1 MPWVPVAAPARVLR
15 IGMRSAPSFRHR
27 FRLAA
32 AALFVVSG
40 AAATTVA
47 SAAVTEPAG
56 AATKLPS
63 CSLSALAK
71 HQGTVNITFWESAS
85 SANLT
90 VLQGIASAFNSSQ
103 SKVHVTLVTQAGY
116 DDTWQKYTAGLSNG
130 QLPDVVQ
137 LEDDRT
143 QEAIDT
149 SSFLPVQ
156 SCMNAAKYSTSDFLA
171 RPLAYWK
178 VNGVQWAMPFS
189 VSAPIVYYN
198 QNAFTKAGL
207 NPNSPPLTLPQMLSD
222 AKTLKASGS
231 GMGLVLDPWHLETW
245 LASANQLFVNNS
257 NGRSARATKAAF
269 NNATADSIFSQLS
282 QLVRSG
288 DATTNPS
295 TGPDQYDN
303 LLGIGSGKYGMTI
316 ETSAALGTVTSLLG
330 QGQYSNVKLG
340 IGPFPVYSSSVKG
353 GIEPGGGGVY
363 MSNKVPALEQAAS
376 WTFVSY
382 LMNTQSV
389 ATWSAGTGYIPVR
402 KSSTQTATV
411 QHLWAADP
419 GYKVAYNEINN
430 GVDSAATSGS
440 VIGPYA
446 DVRTDVLNAEISMY
460 TQGVSASKA
469 VNNAQSSVDQT
480 IAGYNSRL

>member
-1 MPWVPVAAPARVLR
+1 
-15 IGMRSAPSFRHR
+15 MRSTRL
-27 FRLAA
+27 FRLFA
-32 AALFVVSG
+32 AALFVSSA

-47 SAAVTEPAG
+47 TVAGTAPAG
-56 AATKLPS
+56 AASLPS
-63 CSLSALAK
+63 CNLSALAK
-71 HQGTVNITFWESAS
+71 HQGVVNITFWESAS

-103 SKVHVTLVTQAGY
+103 SKVHVTLVTQNGY

-137 LEDDRT
+137 LGDDRT
-143 QEAIDT
+143 QEAVDT
-149 SSFLPVQ
+149 GSFLPVQ
-156 SCMNAAKYSTSDFLA
+156 SCMHTAKYSTSDFLS

-189 VSAPIVYYN
+189 VSAPILYFN

-207 NPNSPPLTLPQMLSD
+207 DPNSPPLTLPQLLSD
-222 AKTLKASGS
+222 AKTLKAAGS

-245 LASANQLFVNNS
+245 LATANQLFVNNK
-257 NGRSARATKAAF
+257 NGRSARATKAVF
-269 NNATADSIFSQLS
+269 NHTTAVSIFSQLS

-303 LLGIGSGKYGMTI
+303 LLGMGSGKYGMTI
-316 ETSAALGTVTSLLG
+316 ETSAALGTVTQLLG
-330 QGQYSNVKLG
+330 QGQYANVKLG
-340 IGPFPVYSSSVKG
+340 VGPFPVYSSSVKG

-363 MSNKVPALEQAAS
+363 ISNKTPALEQAAA
-376 WTFVSY
+376 WTFVTY

-389 ATWSAGTGYIPVR
+389 ATWAAGTGYIPVR

-411 QHLWAADP
+411 QHLWATSP

-430 GVDSAATSGS
+430 GVNSAATSGS

-460 TQGVSASKA
+460 TRGVAPAKA
-469 VNNAQSSVDQT
+469 VSNAQNDVDQT
-480 IAGYNSRL
+480 ISGYNSRL

>member
-1 MPWVPVAAPARVLR
+1 
-15 IGMRSAPSFRHR
+15 
-27 FRLAA
+27 
-32 AALFVVSG
+32 
-40 AAATTVA
+40 
-47 SAAVTEPAG
+47 
-56 AATKLPS
+56 
-63 CSLSALAK
+63 
-71 HQGTVNITFWESAS
+71 
-85 SANLT
+85 
-90 VLQGIASAFNSSQ
+90 
-103 SKVHVTLVTQAGY
+103 
-116 DDTWQKYTAGLSNG
+116 
-130 QLPDVVQ
+130 
-137 LEDDRT
+137 
-143 QEAIDT
+143 
-149 SSFLPVQ
+149 
-156 SCMNAAKYSTSDFLA
+156 
-171 RPLAYWK
+171 
-178 VNGVQWAMPFS
+178 MPFS

-207 NPNSPPLTLPQMLSD
+207 NANDPPLTLPSLLSD
-222 AKTLKASGS
+222 AKALKASGS

-257 NGRSARATKAAF
+257 NGRTARATKAAF
-269 NNATADSIFSQLS
+269 DNKTAQSIFSQLS

-316 ETSAALGTVTSLLG
+316 ETSAALGTVTQLLG
-330 QGQYSNVKLG
+330 QGQYAGVKLG
-340 IGPFPVYSSSVKG
+340 VGPFPVYSSSVKG

-363 MSNKVPALEQAAS
+363 ISNKTPALDQAAA

-411 QHLWAADP
+411 QHLWATNP

-430 GVDSAATSGS
+430 GVNSPATSGS

-460 TQGVSASKA
+460 TQGVAPSKA
-469 VNNAQSSVDQT
+469 LSNAQSTVNST
-480 IAGYNSRL
+480 ISGYNGRL

>member
-1 MPWVPVAAPARVLR
+1 MRSDRPFRLPCRLATAALFVTSGLAVTGAASAAVAAPAD
-15 IGMRSAPSFRHR
+15 
-27 FRLAA
+27 
-32 AALFVVSG
+32 
-40 AAATTVA
+40 AAT
-47 SAAVTEPAG
+47 P
-56 AATKLPS
+56 LPG
-63 CSLSALAK
+63 CNLSALAK
-71 HQGTVNITFWESAS
+71 HQGAVNITFWESAA
-85 SANLT
+85 SANLP

-103 SKVHVTLVTQAGY
+103 SKVHVTLVTQNGY
-116 DDTWQKYTAGLSNG
+116 DDTWLKYTAGLSNG

-143 QEAIDT
+143 QAAIDT
-149 SSFLPVQ
+149 GSFLPVQ
-156 SCMNAAKYSTSDFLA
+156 SCMNAAKYPTSDFLA

-178 VNGVQWAMPFS
+178 VHGVQWAMPFA
-189 VSAPIVYYN
+189 VSAPILYYD

-207 NPNSPPLTLPQMLSD
+207 NPNSPPLTLSQMLSD

-245 LASANQLFVNNS
+245 LASANQLFVNNK
-257 NGRSARATKAAF
+257 NGRSARATKAVF
-269 NNATADSIFSQLS
+269 NNATSVSIFNQLR

-295 TGPDQYDN
+295 SGPNAYDN

-316 ETSAALGTVTSLLG
+316 ETSAALGTVTKLLG

-340 IGPFPVYSSSVKG
+340 VGPFPVYSSSVQG
-353 GIEPGGGGVY
+353 GIEPGGSGVY
-363 MSNKVPALEQAAS
+363 ISNKVPALEQAAS
-376 WTFVSY
+376 WAFVSY

-411 QHLWAADP
+411 QHLWVTSP
-419 GYKVAYNEINN
+419 GYKVAYNQINN
-430 GVDSAATSGS
+430 GVNSAATSGS

-469 VNNAQSSVDQT
+469 VDSAQSNVDQT
-480 IAGYNSRL
+480 IANYSSRL

>member
-1 MPWVPVAAPARVLR
+1 MRTDRSLR
-15 IGMRSAPSFRHR
+15 PLRLR

-32 AALFVVSG
+32 AALFLTSG

-47 SAAVTEPAG
+47 TTAVAVPTG

-63 CSLSALAK
+63 CNLSALAK
-71 HQGTVNITFWESAS
+71 HQGAVNITFWESAS

-103 SKVHVTLVTQAGY
+103 SKVHVTLVTQNGY
-116 DDTWQKYTAGLSNG
+116 DDTWTKYTAGLSNG

-149 SSFLPVQ
+149 GSFLPVQ

-207 NPNSPPLTLPQMLSD
+207 NPNNPPLTLPQLLSD
-222 AKTLKASGS
+222 AKTLKNSGS

-245 LASANQLFVNNS
+245 LASANQLFVNNQ
-257 NGRSARATKAAF
+257 NGRSTRATKAVF
-269 NNATADSIFSQLS
+269 NNKTADSIFGQLR

-295 TGPDQYDN
+295 TGPNQYDN
-303 LLGIGSGKYGMTI
+303 LLGIGSGKYAMTI

-330 QGQYSNVKLG
+330 QGQYANVKLG

-363 MSNKVPALEQAAS
+363 ISNKVPALQQAAA

-402 KSSTQTATV
+402 KSSTQTAAV
-411 QHLWAADP
+411 QHVWTTSP

-430 GVDSAATSGS
+430 GVDSPATSGS

-446 DVRTDVLNAEISMY
+446 DVRTDVLNAEISMF
-460 TQGVSASKA
+460 TQGVPATKA
-469 VNNAQSSVDQT
+469 VNSAQSNVDQT
-480 IAGYNSRL
+480 IAAWNARL

>member
-1 MPWVPVAAPARVLR
+1 
-15 IGMRSAPSFRHR
+15 MRTDRPFPLP
-27 FRLAA
+27 FRLAV
-32 AALFVVSG
+32 AALFVTSG
-40 AAATTVA
+40 LAATTVA
-47 SAAVTEPAG
+47 MVVVAAPAA

-63 CSLSALAK
+63 CNLSALTK
-71 HQGTVNITFWESAS
+71 HQGTVNINFWESAS

-103 SKVHVTLVTQAGY
+103 SKVHVTLVTQNGY
-116 DDTWQKYTAGLSNG
+116 DDTWTKYTAGLSNG

-149 SSFLPVQ
+149 GSFLPVQ
-156 SCMNAAKYSTSDFLA
+156 SCMSAAKYPTGDFLA

-189 VSAPIVYYN
+189 VSAPIVYYD

-207 NPNSPPLTLPQMLSD
+207 NPNSPPLTLAQMASD
-222 AKTLKASGS
+222 AKALKASGS

-245 LASANQLFVNNS
+245 LATTNKLFVNSS
-257 NGRSARATKAAF
+257 NGRSARATKAVF
-269 NNATADSIFSQLS
+269 NNKTSVSIFSQLR

-295 TGPDQYDN
+295 TGPDAFDN
-303 LLGIGSGKYGMTI
+303 LFGIGSGKYGMTI
-316 ETSAALGTVTSLLG
+316 ETSAALGTVTKLLG
-330 QGQYSNVKLG
+330 QGQYSHVKLG
-340 IGPFPVYSSSVKG
+340 LGPFPVYSSSVKG

-363 MSNKVPALEQAAS
+363 ISNKVPALQQAAA

-389 ATWSAGTGYIPVR
+389 ATWAAGTGYIPVR

-411 QHLWAADP
+411 QHLWATEP

-430 GVDSAATSGS
+430 GVNSAATSGS

-446 DVRTDVLNAEISMY
+446 EVRTDVLNAEISMY

-469 VNNAQSSVDQT
+469 VDNAQSNVDQT
-480 IAGYNSRL
+480 IANYDSRL

>member
-1 MPWVPVAAPARVLR
+1 MRITSQLR
-15 IGMRSAPSFRHR
+15 LRA
-27 FRLAA
+27 RLAA

-47 SAAVTEPAG
+47 SAAVASPAG
-56 AATKLPS
+56 AASKLPT
-63 CSLSALAK
+63 CNLSVLAK
-71 HQGTVNITFWESAS
+71 HRGVVNINFWESAS

-90 VLQGIASAFNSSQ
+90 VLQGIANAFNSSQ
-103 SKVHVTLVTQAGY
+103 SKVHVTLVTQNGY

-149 SSFLPVQ
+149 GSFLPVQ
-156 SCMNAAKYSTSDFLA
+156 ACMNAAKYPTSDFLA

-178 VNGVQWAMPFS
+178 VNGIQWAMPFS

-207 NPNSPPLTLPQMLSD
+207 NPNNPPLTLPQLLSD
-222 AKTLKASGS
+222 ASALKATGS

-245 LASANQLFVNNS
+245 LATANQLFVNNQ
-257 NGRSARATKAAF
+257 NGRSARAIKAVF
-269 NNATADSIFSQLS
+269 NNKTADSIFGQLR

-295 TGPDQYDN
+295 TGPDEYDN

-316 ETSAALGTVTSLLG
+316 ETSAALGTVTQLLASG
-330 QGQYSNVKLG
+330 KYANVKLG
-340 IGPFPVYSSSVKG
+340 IGPFPVYSASVKG

-363 MSNKVPALEQAAS
+363 ISNKVPALEQAAA

-389 ATWSAGTGYIPVR
+389 AAWSAGTGYIPVR

-411 QHLWAADP
+411 QHLWATDP
-419 GYKVAYNEINN
+419 GYKVAYDEINN
-430 GVDSAATSGS
+430 GVNSTATSGS

-446 DVRTDVLNAEISMY
+446 DVRIDVLNAEISMF
-460 TQGVSASKA
+460 TQGVPATKA
-469 VNNAQSSVDQT
+469 VNSAQANVDQT
-480 IAGYNSRL
+480 IAGYNNRL

>member
-1 MPWVPVAAPARVLR
+1 
-15 IGMRSAPSFRHR
+15 MRSTRV
-27 FRLAA
+27 FRLFA
-32 AALFVVSG
+32 AALFVSSA
-40 AAATTVA
+40 AAATAVATVA
-47 SAAVTEPAG
+47 GTAPAG
-56 AATKLPS
+56 AASLPS
-63 CSLSALAK
+63 CNLSALAK
-71 HQGTVNITFWESAS
+71 HQGVVNITFWESAS

-103 SKVHVTLVTQAGY
+103 SKVHVTLVTQNGY

-137 LEDDRT
+137 LGDDRT

-149 SSFLPVQ
+149 GSFLPVQ
-156 SCMNAAKYSTSDFLA
+156 SCMNAAKYSTSDFLS

-178 VNGVQWAMPFS
+178 VNSVQWAMPFS
-189 VSAPIVYYN
+189 VSAPILYFN

-207 NPNSPPLTLPQMLSD
+207 NPNSPPLTLPQLLSD
-222 AKTLKASGS
+222 AKTLKAAGS

-245 LASANQLFVNNS
+245 LATANQLFVNNK
-257 NGRSARATKAAF
+257 NGRSARATKAVF
-269 NNATADSIFSQLS
+269 NHTTAVSIFSQLS

-303 LLGIGSGKYGMTI
+303 LLGMGSGKYGMTI
-316 ETSAALGTVTSLLG
+316 ETSAALGTVTQLLG
-330 QGQYSNVKLG
+330 QGQYANVKLG
-340 IGPFPVYSSSVKG
+340 VGPFPVYSSSVKG

-363 MSNKVPALEQAAS
+363 ISNKTPALEQAAA
-376 WTFVSY
+376 WTFVTY

-389 ATWSAGTGYIPVR
+389 ATWAAGTGYIPVR

-411 QHLWAADP
+411 QHLWATSP

-430 GVDSAATSGS
+430 GVNSAATSGS

-460 TQGVSASKA
+460 TRGVAPAKA
-469 VNNAQSSVDQT
+469 VSSAQSDVDQT
-480 IAGYNSRL
+480 ISSYNSRL